1 VKTQPI
7 TESINMNCKIFT
19 PAEIRGIVPPLVTP
33 FDSEGEVDEAAL
45 RVAARFMMGHGV
57 HGLVVGG
64 SSGEGY
70 TLSTDE
76 LRRMTEVVAD
86 ELSGAIPL
94 VVGIIA
100 NSTRD
105 AIRKAKALQGLGV
118 SALQITPAHYIYKS
132 DDESMLRHFR
142 EISEAVET
150 PVLIYN
156 VISWNYLTPALLLR
170 IMREV
175 PNVVGVK
182 QSAGDL
188 KALADLLNACGPQD
202 RIYAAVDSLL
212 YPCMAL
218 GAHGVISMLT
228 SAVPGACIDLWNAVQ
243 RGDHAFALD
252 LHNRLLRLW
261 NAIYADNRVAL
272 AKYTLSLQGVP
283 TGHTLRPIPPASA
296 QQQSAIRKALAD
308 IVPAAAMR
316 MAV

>member
-1 VKTQPI
+1 
-7 TESINMNCKIFT
+7 MNQKIFS
-19 PAEIRGIVPPLVTP
+19 PAQIQGIVPPLVTP
-33 FDSEGEVDEAAL
+33 FTAEGDVDEAAL
-45 RVAARFMMGHGV
+45 RATTRFMMDQGV

-76 LRRMTEVVAD
+76 LRRITEIAAD
-86 ELSGAIPL
+86 EINGAIPL
-94 VVGIIA
+94 VAGVIA

-105 AIRKAKALQGLGV
+105 AIRKSRALQGLGV
-118 SALQITPAHYIYKS
+118 SALQVTPAHYIYKS

-142 EISEAVET
+142 EITEAVDT

-156 VISWNYLTPALLLR
+156 VIPWNYMTPALLLR

-188 KALADLLNACGPQD
+188 KALADLLNACRPQD
-202 RIYAAVDSLL
+202 RIFAAVDSLL

-272 AKYTLSLQGVP
+272 AKYALSLQGVP
-283 TGHTLRPIPPASA
+283 TGHTLRPIPAATA
-296 QQQSAIRKALAD
+296 QQQAAIRKAMAEV
-308 IVPAAAMR
+308 VPETAKLQAA
-316 MAV
+316 

>member
-1 VKTQPI
+1 MNPNPLRKHTMSHKT
-7 TESINMNCKIFT
+7 FT
-19 PAEIRGIVPPLVTP
+19 PAEIQGIVPPLVTP
-33 FDSEGEVDEAAL
+33 FNAEGAVDEAAL
-45 RVAARFMMGHGV
+45 RDTTRFMMSQGV

-70 TLSTDE
+70 TLATDE
-76 LRRMTEVVAD
+76 LRRITEVVA
-86 ELSGAIPL
+86 EEVNGSMPL
-94 VVGIIA
+94 VAGVIA

-105 AIRKAKALQGLGV
+105 AIAKSKALQGLGV
-118 SALQITPAHYIYKS
+118 SALQVTPAHYIYKS
-132 DDESMLRHFR
+132 DDDSMLRHFR
-142 EISEAVET
+142 EITEAVET

-156 VISWNYLTPALLLR
+156 VIPWNYMTPALLLR
-170 IMREV
+170 IMRDV

-188 KALADLLNACGPQD
+188 KSLADLLIACRPQD
-202 RIYAAVDSLL
+202 RIFAAVDSLL

-228 SAVPGACIDLWNAVQ
+228 SAVPGACMDLWNAVQ

-283 TGHTLRPIPPASA
+283 TGHTLRPIPPATE
-296 QQQSAIRKALAD
+296 QQQAGIRKALAD
-308 IVPAAAMR
+308 IVPETAILKAA
-316 MAV
+316 